1 MPAILEVKDL
11 HCSYG
16 PIHALKGVSFH
27 VDEGEVVTLIG
38 ANGAGK
44 TTTLRTISGLLDNVT
59 VSGEVLFMG
68 KPIQRTGGNKIAAM
82 GLCQCLE
89 GRHIFPQLTVEENLQ
104 IGAYHRSVAAGV
116 REDFEK
122 MFRRFPRL
130 KER

>member
-1 MPAILEVKDL
+1 MAAILEVKDL

-16 PIHALKGVSFH
+16 PIHALKGISFH

-44 TTTLRTISGLLDNVT
+44 TTSLRTISGLLENVA

-68 KPIQRTGGNKIAAM
+68 KPIQKIGGNKIAAM

-89 GRHIFPQLTVEENLQ
+89 GRHIFPQLTVEENMK
-104 IGAYHRSVAAGV
+104 IGAYHRSDSAGIKQ
-116 REDFEK
+116 DFEK
-122 MFRRFPRL
+122 MFQRFPRL
-130 KER
+130 K